1 MATQDFYI
9 PLDKEVL
16 QFLQHLRSHSRTI
29 LSAKFGD
36 GKSFFLDKF
45 EKDIEVQKEYKIIKI
60 YPINYQVAS
69 NEDIYSLIKY
79 DILLQL
85 MVSDMVSERTI
96 KDAFK
101 GIKDAGRIVEAFFEG
116 ICVIDPSPKAQIHP
130 AIIRVLKSF
139 ESIPKKC
146 RIFNGGEPAART
158 LLEQLEESS
167 PFYCEDITTK
177 LIRNSVRD
185 WRHDNHKKVALIVE
199 DLDRLEPQHLFRIL
213 NVFSAHMDFIYRN
226 GDAPSDSL
234 VGSRFGFDSIVFVT
248 EYDNLKRLFTHFY
261 GGEEAFVG
269 YINKFIPQGY
279 FKYSLRKSANS
290 YFYGAICEITGLK
303 VEHVSGMLNSRMN
316 DLSIRDMAYAIQNV
330 ESQVLLKPNQSLNIG
345 FLLMLVVMKRVGMSQ
360 MSIVQACESLIK
372 KDSIQFVRY
381 IIDFM
386 NLDGFSDEKGKLK
399 MGNTEM
405 FHILSRNKDGFP
417 NVGKIMP
424 VPDAMQK
431 LNLYTFVSRLFEFVI
446 P

>member
-1 MATQDFYI
+1 MATPDFYI
-9 PLDKEVL
+9 PIDKEVS
-16 QFLQHLRSHSRTI
+16 QFLQHLRNHSRTI

-45 EKDIEVQKEYKIIKI
+45 EKDREVQKEYRIIKI
-60 YPINYQVAS
+60 YPINYQVAN
-69 NEDIYSLIKY
+69 NEDIYGLIKY

-85 MVSDMVSERTI
+85 MISDMVSEKTI

-116 ICVIDPSPKAQIHP
+116 IGEIDPSPKAQIP
-130 AIIRVLKSF
+130 SAIIRVLKSF
-139 ESIPKKC
+139 VSIPKKW
-146 RIFNGGEPAART
+146 RIFRGGDSAART

-167 PFYCEDITTK
+167 PFYFEDITTK
-177 LIRNSVRD
+177 LIRDSIRD
-185 WRHDNHKKVALIVE
+185 WRNNYHKNVVLIVE

-248 EYDNLKRLFTHFY
+248 EYNNLKRLFTHFY
-261 GGEEAFVG
+261 GGEEAFGG

-279 FKYSLRKSANS
+279 FEYSLRKSANS

-303 VEHVSGMLNSRMN
+303 MEHVSGLLNSRMN
-316 DLSIRDMAYAIQNV
+316 DISIRDMAYAIKNV
-330 ESQVLLKPNQSLNIG
+330 ESQVLLKPNQDLNIG
-345 FLLMLVVMKRVGMSQ
+345 FLLMLVVMRRVGMGQ
-360 MSIVQACESLIK
+360 MSIVQACESLCK
-372 KDSIQFVRY
+372 TDPIQFVRY

-399 MGNTEM
+399 MGDTTM
-405 FHILSRNKDGFP
+405 FQILSRNQDGFP
-417 NVGKIMP
+417 DVGKIMP
-424 VPDAMQK
+424 VPNSMMK
-431 LNLYTFVSRLFEFVI
+431 LNLYVLVSKLFEFVI